1 MILMMVFKIV
11 CLTMKNRFLGFPR
24 NLFFY
29 EVFNMIK
36 GIFFDIDGTLID
48 SRGNFLTSSIKLYNL

>member
-1 MILMMVFKIV
+1 
-11 CLTMKNRFLGFPR
+11 MKNRFLGFPR